1 MAQTQG
7 AGILF
12 LGAAAM
18 STAGGFVAGG
28 VLGTVIPGQ
37 YTGYAAIAALGFSI
51 GQYYRLHQGPGF
63 GAGPELVI
71 TALRTTFLG
80 ALAIGAALDLAM
92 RGFVLYLSATIS
104 LLWVLLYIA
113 GPVCLTKQH
122 QHREAPS
129 RCHFAALCWLMLAG
143 IPLFLCYGFFT
154 LLTAPRPDFSFAR
167 RYSDFSSPG
176 DALHT
181 NITVGAD
188 IYPHDRRS
196 SSRHLSALERAMSV
210 ALGEMPLDRI
220 WTGFFEQC
228 YAHGCQALHQGLLT
242 REDVEILD
250 PKLFLGIPGLV
261 ILRFM
266 VKSLNISSG
275 LTKEKTM
282 IYLMDGSTMNDMNR
296 PKNPLFDK
304 FFLALIEFVDELRL
318 VGISGSPTDI
328 RLRYLESYVI
338 NVGRPNPAFCKE
350 ATVLP
355 EPEKV
360 ALGRIASRVQSYTT
374 SLSQLPTFKSRF
386 QDVCSA
392 ISESQ
397 VFHDLEKTLSRVEE
411 CRRERAYT
419 ALV

>member
-1 MAQTQG
+1 
-7 AGILF
+7 
-12 LGAAAM
+12 M
-18 STAGGFVAGG
+18 SAAGGFVAGG
-28 VLGTVIPGQ
+28 VLGTLIPGQ

-92 RGFVLYLSATIS
+92 RGIVLYISATFS

-113 GPVCLTKQH
+113 GPVCLTNQH
-122 QHREAPS
+122 PHRETTS
-129 RCHFAALCWLMLAG
+129 SCNFAALCWLMLAG
-143 IPLFLCYGFFT
+143 IPLFMCYGFFT

-167 RYSDFSSPG
+167 GSFHGAVLNTINVAGGDNQSFS
-176 DALHT
+176 
-181 NITVGAD
+181 
-188 IYPHDRRS
+188 DRRPS
-196 SSRHLSALERAMSV
+196 PRHQSVNLLERTMSV
-210 ALGEMPLDRI
+210 ALGDVPLDKI

-228 YAHGCQALHQGLLT
+228 YVHGCQALDQELLT
-242 REDVEILD
+242 REDVEMLD

-261 ILRFM
+261 ILRHM
-266 VKSLNISSG
+266 VKSLNLSNA
-275 LTKEKTM
+275 LPKNKNV
-282 IYLMDGSTMNDMNR
+282 IYLMDGSMMDDMNR
-296 PKNPLFDK
+296 PKNPIFDK
-304 FFLALIEFVDELRL
+304 FFVALTEFVDELRV

-328 RLRYLESYVI
+328 RLRYLEHYVVS
-338 NVGRPNPAFCKE
+338 VGRPNPSLCKE
-350 ATVLP
+350 ANVLP
-355 EPEKV
+355 EHEKI

-386 QDVCSA
+386 QDVCTA
-392 ISESQ
+392 MTESE
-397 VFHDLEKTLSRVEE
+397 VFRDLEKTQSSIEE